1 MRSVRSIR
9 PVAIAA
15 VTFLSAWD
23 ARAATGDDAELA
35 RSARLETI
43 LRVALERNPDV
54 AENQARA
61 RAAEARSDAASRLPD
76 LEAKYEQWGVPLKRP
91 YALDEA
97 QMLMVGV
104 RQTFPAW
111 GSLDARGR
119 AAAEDAGN
127 AKDASR
133 TRRQEIAAQV
143 RRTYATYYKADQE
156 LRLHLEHVGL
166 TSRILE
172 LARVNQRTGHG
183 NLQDVLRLQLE
194 LTRVHT
200 DVARLER
207 EQRSSRALL
216 NALMDRPA
224 DAPLGPPEDLS
235 LNSGPSK
242 GPEPPATVRGEQS
255 SPAPHAV
262 TPRTDIAA
270 LEGSIDANRPEV
282 AAAARTIRRDEALVD
297 SARRSARFP
306 QVMVGLDY
314 WYMPTF
320 PADMRH
326 AYSAMVAITLPWLS
340 GRRSADQREA
350 EASLQ
355 ADRAALVS
363 TKNTVRYELRD
374 AAARVDS
381 ARQSFSIIDQD
392 LLAQAKRSLEVTQ
405 AAYAAGQGDA
415 VGVLDALRSYLQ
427 VRIERVRALAELAA
441 SETDL
446 ERAAGTL
453 AVEGE
458 TR

>member
-1 MRSVRSIR
+1 MRSVRSIFLSSL
-9 PVAIAA
+9 
-15 VTFLSAWD
+15 TFLIAWN
-23 ARAATGDDAELA
+23 ARAADGDEAELA

-43 LRVALERNPDV
+43 VRVALERNPDL
-54 AENQARA
+54 AEIQARA
-61 RAAEARSDAASRLPD
+61 RAAQARSDAASRLPD
-76 LEAKYEQWGVPLKRP
+76 LEAKYEQWGVPLQRP

-119 AAAEDAGN
+119 AAAEEAGGVQ
-127 AKDASR
+127 DASR
-133 TRRQEIAAQV
+133 ARRQEIAAQV
-143 RRTYATYYKADQE
+143 RRTYAAYYRSDQE

-172 LARVNQRTGHG
+172 LARLNQRTGHG
-183 NLQDVLRLQLE
+183 SLQDVLRLEVE

-216 NALMDRPA
+216 NALMNRPG

-235 LNSGPSK
+235 I
-242 GPEPPATVRGEQS
+242 
-255 SPAPHAV
+255 
-262 TPRTDIAA
+262 TPRTDVAA
-270 LEGSIDANRPEV
+270 LERNIDANRPEV
-282 AAAARTIRRDEALVD
+282 AAGARTIRRDEALVD
-297 SARRSARFP
+297 SARSSGRFP
-306 QVMVGLDY
+306 QLMLGLDY

-320 PADMRH
+320 PSDMRH

-340 GRRSADQREA
+340 GRHGAEQREA
-350 EASLQ
+350 EESLQ
-355 ADRAALVS
+355 ADRHALEA
-363 TKNTVRYELRD
+363 TKNTVRYQLRD

-392 LLAQAKRSLEVTQ
+392 VLAQAKRSLEATQ

-415 VGVLDALRSYLQ
+415 VGLLDALRSYLQ
-427 VRIERVRALAELAA
+427 VRIERVRALAELAM
-441 SETDL
+441 SEADL

-453 AVEGE
+453 AAGGE